1 MDYYINRILFY
12 TNMSCNEYDIMKDII
27 EDLDLTFELYCDTKD
42 KRLRSIFKILYKKS
56 YEINIQ
62 KKYYIYEYL

>member
-27 EDLDLTFELYCDTKD
+27 EDLDLIFELYCDTKD
-42 KRLRSIFKILYKKS
+42 KSLHELYLK
-56 YEINIQ
+56 
-62 KKYYIYEYL
+62 